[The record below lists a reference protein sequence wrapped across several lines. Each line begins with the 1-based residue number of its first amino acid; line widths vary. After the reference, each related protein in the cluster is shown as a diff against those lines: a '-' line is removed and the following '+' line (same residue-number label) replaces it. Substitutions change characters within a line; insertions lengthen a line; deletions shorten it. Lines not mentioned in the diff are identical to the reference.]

1 MTEPPDQRQ
10 YIEDILTRTG
20 WTQTELAKRAG
31 LDPSTL
37 SRFLVRPDSSHAL
50 RPSTLKRIAQVSGIP
65 FDDKKPN
72 DAATSHGFAES
83 EARLLSEPLSTAVAR
98 AIAALGGGEPGTD
111 SWVLHSRALELAGC
125 RPNDILI
132 VRLGETPLRGDIVCA
147 QIYDW
152 ANHKAET
159 VFRLFQP
166 PYLVAASAEP
176 ALLAPIAIDGDK
188 ATIKGVVLHV
198 LRTRSTG

>member
-1 MTEPPDQRQ
+1 MTEPPDQRH
-10 YIEDILTRTG
+10 YIQDILSRTG

-37 SRFLVRPDSSHAL
+37 SRFLVRTDSAHAL
-50 RPSTLKRIAQVSGIP
+50 RPSTLKRIAHVSGIA
-65 FDDKKPN
+65 FDDKKP
-72 DAATSHGFAES
+72 DGAATSSGFAES
-83 EARLLSEPLSTAVAR
+83 EAQLLAQPLSTSITR
-98 AIAALGGGEPGTD
+98 AIAALGCGEPGTD
-111 SWVLHSRALELAGC
+111 AWVMRSRALELAGC
-125 RPNDILI
+125 RPDDILI

-152 ANHKAET
+152 ANNRAET

-198 LRTRSTG
+198 LRNRSTT